1 MTIAQQILIVGGVF
15 NLFLGTLAAYV
26 LYWVRVNKPDVP
38 AQRYG
43 MTTHKVTLWNG
54 FLLLGLA
61 VAIPHTGFV
70 PALNTTLAG
79 LEVLATLLSD
89 GRNILSWYR
98 GMEDEFAQGGEFRRR
113 LIGFG
118 NLIHVLVQGG
128 ILYGIT
134 RTFLGI

>member
-1 MTIAQQILIVGGVF
+1 MSAAQQILIVGGVL

-26 LYWVRVNKPDVP
+26 LYWVRVNKPNVP

-43 MTTHKVTLWNG
+43 LTTHKVTLWNG

-61 VAIPHTGFV
+61 VAIDHTGFT
-70 PALNTTLAG
+70 ATLNSVLAG
-79 LEVLATLLSD
+79 LEVLATLMSD
-89 GRNILSWYR
+89 GRNMLSWYR
-98 GMEDEFAQGGEFRRR
+98 GMEDEFAQGTEFRRR